1 MSATVCFENESIQE
15 IEEECIQVLQK
26 ILGEIEITEKQT
38 TRLIDALPIFKPGYQ
53 AHVFPL

>member
-1 MSATVCFENESIQE
+1 VSATVCFENEPIQE

-26 ILGEIEITEKQT
+26 ILGEVEISEIQT
-38 TRLIDALPIFKPGYQ
+38 TRLFDALPIFEPGYQ